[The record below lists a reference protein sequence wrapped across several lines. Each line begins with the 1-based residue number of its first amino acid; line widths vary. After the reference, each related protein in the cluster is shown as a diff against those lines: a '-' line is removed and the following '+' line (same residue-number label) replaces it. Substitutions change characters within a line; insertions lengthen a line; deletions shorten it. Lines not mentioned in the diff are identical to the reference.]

1 VSETSPP
8 SPLSEGEGDTTPLPF
23 GEGPGVGFAG
33 EGAGG
38 FAGEGFLQQR
48 KNSCPFVAKKLTPD
62 KEIL

>member
-1 VSETSPP
+1 VSATSPP

-33 EGAGG
+33 EG
-38 FAGEGFLQQR
+38 FLQQR